1 LKPAK
6 ASTAMA
12 EAPANGMLRKKRTSS
27 RGSFWRSSYR
37 TRPTKA
43 QAEAVTTL
51 LLGRPLGLNNT
62 YAFDSRTVLSLLHA
76 TLTARRAVREGATPD
91 GQQRIDDADPFILRW
106 YAPTPDQT
114 NFASC
119 CAGVRLALYTVG
131 VGHEAKALPLVRRTE
146 ITGRQTVRPRVGAL
160 PIQDDAA

>member
-1 LKPAK
+1 MAAMTQRMVFPSSFDSTRYTAADPVTDHPNPAQ
-6 ASTAMA
+6 
-12 EAPANGMLRKKRTSS
+12 
-27 RGSFWRSSYR
+27 
-37 TRPTKA
+37 A

-106 YAPTPDQT
+106 YAPTADQT

-119 CAGVRLALYTVG
+119 CAEQLLRL
-131 VGHEAKALPLVRRTE
+131 ELPGRRFVLSHWKK
-146 ITGRQTVRPRVGAL
+146 IDG
-160 PIQDDAA
+160 DDAARTALAAALTA